1 MKLGLTQ
8 IQIEEEKLM
17 FTFLFAC
24 LFLTDFVSYWFQVYS
39 SYLLDQESHKT
50 SNTLI
55 QGFLYFLKNPLV
67 SFTMTFLAEAYTFS
81 YYMKFFP
88 KEFSFV
94 HSHPLYST
102 FMQVAL
108 GGAILKIVH
117 NLLHIWVSSLR
128 IVGLDVENKNN
139 PKPVNANEKA
149 KA

>member
-1 MKLGLTQ
+1 M
-8 IQIEEEKLM
+8 I
-17 FTFLFAC
+17 FLSE
-24 LFLTDFVSYWFQVYS
+24 V
-39 SYLLDQESHKT
+39 
-50 SNTLI
+50 
-55 QGFLYFLKNPLV
+55 
-67 SFTMTFLAEAYTFS
+67 YTFS